1 MITAMDTNVLID
13 VPANDSRYAERS
25 LTALRRC
32 QQEGR
37 LIICEI
43 VLAEIARYFSSVAE
57 LRSVLSRLDISVEAF
72 GDEVCFRAGAAFQ
85 GYRRRGGSRSRILAD
100 LLIAAHAEVKCA
112 RFLTRDRGFYRDYF
126 PDLALVDPG
135 QD

>member
-1 MITAMDTNVLID
+1 MITAADTNVLID
-13 VPANDSRYAERS
+13 VLANDPRYAERS
-25 LTALRRC
+25 LAALRRC

-37 LIICEI
+37 LVICEI
-43 VLAEIARYFSSVAE
+43 VLAEVARYFASVAD

-85 GYRRRGGSRSRILAD
+85 RYRRFGGSRSRILAD
-100 LLIAAHAEVKCA
+100 FLIAAHAEVKCA
-112 RFLTRDRGFYRDYF
+112 RLLTRDRGFYRDYF
-126 PDLALVDPG
+126 PGLAVVDPV